1 MAYEVIINKKYNHVK
16 LYNIKKSVKGEQ
28 NEISRIV
35 TSLVN
40 KYILKKP
47 GTGEGQ
53 K

>member
-28 NEISRIV
+28 NEISKIV

-40 KYILKKP
+40 KYLLKKP
-47 GTGEGQ
+47 STGEGQ